1 MKMSKPTENAM
12 LYRKTVIVTLLLICA
27 GWTLTASA
35 QNTIESIRK
44 TYQSMKEGIA
54 QMSEDFP
61 SEGIPPEYYHLR
73 VLQNLPGTGGH
84 EENIRMYYGEL
95 ESEEEGDPYP
105 PHYLHFATAKYNYAA
120 REFYEEYLYDDKGQ
134 VMFIYALTPDVTL
147 GEVWPYELRMWF
159 DGKRL
164 LRFNAKKFD
173 GTATYFDINSLKEG
187 SFKDEY
193 TGKTI
198 PEKFSD
204 EVNRCKKSA
213 QNKLKLF
220 KAIDNR

>member
-1 MKMSKPTENAM
+1 
-12 LYRKTVIVTLLLICA
+12 
-27 GWTLTASA
+27 
-35 QNTIESIRK
+35 
-44 TYQSMKEGIA
+44 
-54 QMSEDFP
+54 MSEDFP

-95 ESEEEGDPYP
+95 ESEEEGDSYP
-105 PHYLHFATAKYNYAA
+105 PHYLRFATAKYNYAA

-134 VMFIYALTPDVTL
+134 VMFIYVLTPDVTL

>member
-12 LYRKTVIVTLLLICA
+12 LYRKTVIVTLLLCT

-44 TYQSMKEGIA
+44 TYQSVKEGIA

-105 PHYLHFATAKYNYAA
+105 PHYLRFATAKYNYAA

-164 LRFNAKKFD
+164 LRFNAKKFY